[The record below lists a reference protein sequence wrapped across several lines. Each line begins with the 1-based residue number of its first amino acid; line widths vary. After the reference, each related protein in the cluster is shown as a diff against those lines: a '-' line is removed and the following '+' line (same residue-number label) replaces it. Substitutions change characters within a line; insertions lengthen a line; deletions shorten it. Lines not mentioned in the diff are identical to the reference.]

1 MLSRFTH
8 DIIATPLKSSVVF
21 SSSVPA
27 STRLSPAI
35 TRLSTDAGVST
46 LAVQRSTITP
56 SEGRTDNA
64 STSRNLPSK
73 KSKSGGV
80 RKGKYERPTTF
91 AKAFDPKIFHYR
103 FIDAFTRARA
113 RFDSTIDYALWDLKT
128 PAPRMALSEP
138 ARLSIT
144 SLTKT
149 QLGRKSS
156 LEERTAAAIAKLV
169 RLGYVAQA
177 RKVLHMSNQ
186 LRTRFSPASLA
197 MIARAVANAPSPQP
211 AAAECSKNPSPSE
224 PSHPTPEQLGRSKE
238 WFLWELRPQLYD
250 AAKRK
255 QRDALYQAQL
265 TGAIEEFMWCSF
277 DLRDWRGVLE
287 TFNGTA
293 MNMKAQRGGAVG
305 GLPSVKICQLAMQAL
320 FARHYYDSPRKEK
333 GKMKRDEERGP
344 SGSSRTNPVKEGY
357 SWSEPSD
364 HPVLFRKIAAMV
376 EVMRKS
382 GIDPLYPEVYAILL
396 RELGRLVSSGKTLMS
411 VKLVEDWLVYY
422 EAAMAVRI
430 PPQTSTSTPS
440 EPSSSSPPLHQSQ
453 PPTSIILAAA
463 EAILNILEEAKNQLG
478 FQWSKAGHLVIARQ
492 KHEYLEATLKP
503 AFDEVMGYLEGPSPP
518 RPLGETINQHAKT
531 QSVFIRLHL
540 LQDDVRAAWGVWTQ
554 LVEQAEESA
563 GPKDSQ
569 ASQATR
575 SGNNLRRFRPA
586 IPPTTS
592 LRLDSAY
599 IRILHTAH
607 RLNDLDFIST
617 TALPFSSRVLLG
629 RNPMSFAD
637 IWRKTLETLIRQPPI
652 EEERLRLLG
661 ALRTLDKV
669 LEERDATS
677 VSATNR
683 PHGGP
688 ERSDVMRG
696 VFTGALVDAVRMWWS
711 ASDMTRE
718 STKQI
723 GEMFEK
729 FGVVLKVPLKK
740 RLSSPRLS
748 EV

>member
-1 MLSRFTH
+1 MTLSG
-8 DIIATPLKSSVVF
+8 S
-21 SSSVPA
+21 
-27 STRLSPAI
+27 
-35 TRLSTDAGVST
+35 
-46 LAVQRSTITP
+46 
-56 SEGRTDNA
+56 
-64 STSRNLPSK
+64 
-73 KSKSGGV
+73 
-80 RKGKYERPTTF
+80 
-91 AKAFDPKIFHYR
+91 
-103 FIDAFTRARA
+103 
-113 RFDSTIDYALWDLKT
+113 
-128 PAPRMALSEP
+128 
-138 ARLSIT
+138 ARLSVTSIT
-144 SLTKT
+144 ET
-149 QLGRKSS
+149 QLGRTPS
-156 LEERTAAAIAKLV
+156 LEERTAAAIAKLI
-169 RLGYVAQA
+169 RLGYVARA
-177 RKVLHMSNQ
+177 RKILHMSNQ

-197 MIARAVANAPSPQP
+197 VIARAVANAPSLQP
-211 AAAECSKNPSPSE
+211 PAAECSTNPSPSE
-224 PSHPTPEQLGRSKE
+224 PPYPTPEQFRRSRE

-255 QRDALYQAQL
+255 QRDALYQTQL

-293 MNMKAQRGGAVG
+293 MNMKAHRGGAVG
-305 GLPSVKICQLAMQAL
+305 GLPSVKMCQLAMQAL
-320 FARHYYDSPRKEK
+320 FARHYYDSPRKGK
-333 GKMKRDEERGP
+333 GKARKNEER
-344 SGSSRTNPVKEGY
+344 SGKGIRGANLVKEGY

-430 PPQTSTSTPS
+430 PPPTSTSTPS
-440 EPSSSSPPLHQSQ
+440 EPSSSSPPLPQSQ

-503 AFDEVMGYLEGPSPP
+503 AFDEVMGYLEGPQSP
-518 RPLGETINQHAKT
+518 PLGETIDQHAKT
-531 QSVFIRLHL
+531 QSVFIRRHL

-554 LVEQAEESA
+554 LVEEVEESE
-563 GPKDSQ
+563 PKDSQ
-569 ASQATR
+569 ANKATQ
-575 SGNNLRRFRPA
+575 SGNNLRRLRPTV
-586 IPPTTS
+586 PPTTS

-599 IRILHTAH
+599 FRILHTAH
-607 RLNDLDFIST
+607 RLNDLEFIST

-637 IWRKTLETLIRQPPI
+637 IWRKTLETHIRQPPV

-677 VSATNR
+677 VSATNQ
-683 PHGGP
+683 PDGVSKP
-688 ERSDVMRG
+688 NDVMRG

-711 ASDMTRE
+711 ASDMTAE

-740 RLSSPRLS
+740 RSSSPRL
-748 EV
+748 

>member
-1 MLSRFTH
+1 MMTLS
-8 DIIATPLKSSVVF
+8 
-21 SSSVPA
+21 
-27 STRLSPAI
+27 
-35 TRLSTDAGVST
+35 G
-46 LAVQRSTITP
+46 
-56 SEGRTDNA
+56 
-64 STSRNLPSK
+64 
-73 KSKSGGV
+73 
-80 RKGKYERPTTF
+80 
-91 AKAFDPKIFHYR
+91 
-103 FIDAFTRARA
+103 
-113 RFDSTIDYALWDLKT
+113 
-128 PAPRMALSEP
+128 P
-138 ARLSIT
+138 ARLGVTSIT
-144 SLTKT
+144 KA
-149 QLGRKSS
+149 QLSRKSS

-197 MIARAVANAPSPQP
+197 MIARAVATAPSLQP
-211 AAAECSKNPSPSE
+211 LAESQTNPSPSE
-224 PSHPTPEQLGRSKE
+224 PPYPTPEQLRQSRQ

-255 QRDALYQAQL
+255 RRDASYQAQL

-293 MNMKAQRGGAVG
+293 MNMKAHRGGAVG
-305 GLPSVKICQLAMQAL
+305 GLPSVKMCQLVMQAL

-333 GKMKRDEERGP
+333 AQARRDEGRM
-344 SGSSRTNPVKEGY
+344 SKANLMKEGY
-357 SWSEPSD
+357 SWSEPSN

-396 RELGRLVSSGKTLMS
+396 RELGRLVSSGRTLMS

-440 EPSSSSPPLHQSQ
+440 EPSSPPLPQSQ

-503 AFDEVMGYLEGPSPP
+503 AFDEVMGHLEGPSSP
-518 RPLGETINQHAKT
+518 PLGETIDQHAKT
-531 QSVFIRLHL
+531 QSVFIRRHL

-554 LVEQAEESA
+554 LVEEVEESA
-563 GPKDSQ
+563 ESKDSQ
-569 ASQATR
+569 AKKAIR
-575 SGNNLRRFRPA
+575 SGNNLRRLRPTV
-586 IPPTTS
+586 PPTTS

-599 IRILHTAH
+599 FRILHTAH
-607 RLNDLDFIST
+607 RLNDLEFIST
-617 TALPFSSRVLLG
+617 TALPFSSYILLG
-629 RNPMSFAD
+629 RNPTSFAD
-637 IWRKTLETLIRQPPI
+637 IWRKTLETLIRRPPV
-652 EEERLRLLG
+652 EEERHRLLG

-683 PHGGP
+683 PRGGP
-688 ERSDVMRG
+688 ERSDVMRS
-696 VFTGALVDAVRMWWS
+696 VFTGALVDAIRMWWS
-711 ASDMTRE
+711 ASDLTAQ
-718 STKQI
+718 SAKQI

-729 FGVVLKVPLKK
+729 FGVTLKVPLKK
-740 RLSSPRLS
+740 RSSSSRL
-748 EV
+748 